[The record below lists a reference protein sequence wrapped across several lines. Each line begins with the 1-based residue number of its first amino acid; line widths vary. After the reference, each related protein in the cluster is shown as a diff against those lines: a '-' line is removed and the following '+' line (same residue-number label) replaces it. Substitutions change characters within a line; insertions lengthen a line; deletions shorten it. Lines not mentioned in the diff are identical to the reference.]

1 MWMVYHKYTNF
12 GLDRTIVKGTAD
24 KILFQVKTVQ
34 NRLNYTKMCF
44 SCQSLN
50 YCLKANN
57 FSINKIMIQQ

>member
-1 MWMVYHKYTNF
+1 MD
-12 GLDRTIVKGTAD
+12 GLSQIYKFWPRQDNRQRHRGQN
-24 KILFQVKTVQ
+24 LFQVKTVQ